1 MDDRV
6 FKNLTVPF
14 GQYAKPGEPRKKNR
28 LITGWGHITNMGT
41 KNTIFDENW
50 IVKARSCDDE
60 SSWVKNVMTD
70 IKTTGGL
77 YLSILKAWFNAFPL
91 QAKQKRKLKSDIE
104 NFKTEEHLGAV
115 NELVLFSFLK
125 REKFQIN
132 PIPVAKGS
140 TPDFSVSAPF
150 EFYLEVTTL
159 NVSQQDKK
167 KIEKNSSIQ
176 LNHDETL
183 RRVLGKLTDEKQ
195 KQLAYASDNKKPGVL
210 VLFDYTTWSG
220 FSTEFY
226 RYLARFLFGGKC
238 GFLSLPPELSALVY
252 IERRFFDSRFA
263 ISRSRS
269 AAYYNPYA
277 KYPLTM
283 GSFTTINQFWAQ
295 MVHSEPVTASEAWV
309 YL

>member
-1 MDDRV
+1 MV
-6 FKNLTVPF
+6 S
-14 GQYAKPGEPRKKNR
+14 
-28 LITGWGHITNMGT
+28 

-50 IVKARSCDDE
+50 IANARSCDDE

-70 IKTTGGL
+70 IETTGGL
-77 YLSILKAWFNAFPL
+77 YLSIIKVWFNAFPL
-91 QAKQKRKLKSDIE
+91 QAKQKRKLKSDLE

-115 NELVLFSFLK
+115 NELVLFSFLQ
-125 REKFQIN
+125 REKFQIK
-132 PIPVAKGS
+132 PVPVAKGS

-150 EFYLEVTTL
+150 EFYLEVSTL

-167 KIEKNSSIQ
+167 KIEQNSSIQ

-183 RRVLGKLTDEKQ
+183 RRVFGKLTNEKQ
-195 KQLAYASDNKKPGVL
+195 KQLAYASNKKKPGVL
-210 VLFDYTTWSG
+210 VLFDYTSWSG
-220 FSTEFY
+220 FGTEFY
-226 RYLARFLFGGKC
+226 RYLARFLLGEKC

-269 AAYYNPYA
+269 AVYYNPCA
-277 KYPLTM
+277 KYHLTM
-283 GSFTTINQFWAQ
+283 GAFSAINQFWVQ
-295 MVHSEPVTASEAWV
+295 MVHSEPVTPSEAWV